1 MAYIKKL
8 LTDNFLYYASYVIMD
23 RAIPELDDGLKP
35 VQRRILHSLFEM
47 DDGKFHKVANVV
59 GHCMKYHPHGD
70 ASIASAL
77 VVLANKGLFIDTQGN
92 FGNPVTGDE
101 ASAPRYIECR
111 CTPFAKEIFYRPK
124 ITTYIDSYDGRNK
137 EPLVFPAKI
146 PVILILGAE
155 GIAVGMSTKILPHNP
170 VEVLKAEVAC
180 LQGKSFSLLPDFPT
194 GGIADCSDYADGT
207 GRIRVRA
214 SLDTSDPKRIV
225 IREVPYGSTTES
237 LIASIEEATRA
248 GHLKIASISDFTTD
262 RVEIELKLARGVY
275 SQEVVDALYA
285 FTECEK
291 SISCNCL
298 VIKDEKPALMTVSE
312 IVRYHAGK
320 LLALLRQELEIERG
334 ELKDELFARTL
345 ERIFIEERIYKGIE
359 NKRTGEA
366 VIKAVIDGFKPFR
379 KELVREVTEADV
391 EQLLK
396 IPIRRIS
403 LYDINRAKEEMQR
416 LEARLAEVER
426 HLADLV
432 GYAIEILKKYIGL
445 LEKDWPRK
453 TRLKA
458 FEKVE
463 AREVARRD
471 IALRY
476 DRESGYLG
484 TEVSGEKVLEASMYD
499 KVLVLRKNGIYT
511 VIPMPD
517 RFFAGQDIL
526 WVEVADKE
534 RLLAAPVTLVYT
546 LQGHEG
552 AFIKRTVID
561 AWLTGKD
568 YSLVP
573 EGAAVI
579 GFSVRKDFAFTL
591 QYAPKSRLKKT
602 AESFRADRYPI
613 RGRLAKGLRLTARA
627 VVGCVG
633 LEGAGPAEAA
643 QEGPAAEEKVASE
656 EAVSKEAASKE
667 TASLVK
673 PAPRAEPEAKP
684 EPKPAPK
691 RRAKPAATAPAKPVP
706 DAAPKPDSA
715 KPDSAKPASEPETK
729 PPSKGLLELARK
741 KHKDS

>member
-1 MAYIKKL
+1 MAYLKKL
-8 LTDNFLYYASYVIMD
+8 MQDNFLYYASYVIMD

-77 VVLANKGLFIDTQGN
+77 VVLAQKGLFIDTQGN

-124 ITTYIDSYDGRNK
+124 ITTYVDSYDGRNK

-170 VEVLKAEVAC
+170 VEVLKAEIAC
-180 LQGKSFSLLPDFPT
+180 LQGKSFTLLPDFAT
-194 GGIADCSDYADGT
+194 GGVADCSDYADGT
-207 GRIRVRA
+207 GRVRIRA
-214 SLDTSDPKRIV
+214 TLDTTDPKRIV
-225 IREVPYGSTTES
+225 IREVPFGSTTES

-320 LLALLRQELEIERG
+320 LLALLRRELEIERD

-345 ERIFIEERIYKGIE
+345 ERIFIEERIYKAIE
-359 NKRTGEA
+359 NKRTSET
-366 VIKAVIDGFKPFR
+366 VIKAVIDGFKPIR
-379 KELVREVTEADV
+379 RELAREVNETDV
-391 EQLLK
+391 ERLLK

-403 LYDINRAKEEMQR
+403 LYDINRAKDEMQK
-416 LEARLAEVER
+416 LEGKLAEVER

-432 GYAIEILKKYIGL
+432 SYAIEILKKYL
-445 LEKDWPRK
+445 SMLEKDWPRR
-453 TRLKA
+453 TRLTT

-484 TEVSGEKVLEASMYD
+484 TEVSGEKVLEASIYD

-511 VIPMPD
+511 VISMPD

-526 WVEVADKE
+526 WIEVADKE
-534 RLLAAPVTLVYT
+534 RLAATPLTLVYT

-552 AFIKRTVID
+552 AYIKRTIID

-573 EGAAVI
+573 EGASVI
-579 GFSVRKDFAFTL
+579 GFSVRDDYCFSL
-591 QYAPKSRLKKT
+591 QYAPKSRQKKT
-602 AESFRADRYPI
+602 REDFSADRYPI
-613 RGRLAKGLRLTARA
+613 RGRLAKGIRLTTRVVIGCASIERA
-627 VVGCVG
+627 
-633 LEGAGPAEAA
+633 
-643 QEGPAAEEKVASE
+643 
-656 EAVSKEAASKE
+656 E
-667 TASLVK
+667 TAGSNEEQKPSPSNNEPPASVPTPAKAATRNTKKDKPNTRFEQSPKTPRKKKATSSK
-673 PAPRAEPEAKP
+673 PADFSAGG
-684 EPKPAPK
+684 
-691 RRAKPAATAPAKPVP
+691 TASA
-706 DAAPKPDSA
+706 AAPDQEPDL
-715 KPDSAKPASEPETK
+715 PFDSPLPTQQN
-729 PPSKGLLELARK
+729 PRRGLLEIARK
-741 KHKDS
+741 KHKQG